1 MIQAMV
7 CSSVPRS
14 GAITSMRGPM
24 IAQHLLGEA
33 AREPFQLAAATAWP
47 GSQAMPPLA
56 PPKGRFMMPHF
67 HDIHMARAAT
77 SPRSTLG

>member
-24 IAQHLLGEA
+24 MLSSSSVKRRVSRSSSPRDSWA
-33 AREPFQLAAATAWP
+33 

-56 PPKGRFMMPHF
+56 PPKGRFMRPHF
-67 HDIHMARAAT
+67 HDIHMASAAT
-77 SPRSTLG
+77 SPRSTLGW

>member
-1 MIQAMV
+1 MIQAIV

-14 GAITSMRGPM
+14 GAMTSMRGPM
-24 IAQHLLGEA
+24 MLNTSSVKRRVRRSFSPRLSWA
-33 AREPFQLAAATAWP
+33 

-77 SPRSTLG
+77 SPRSTEG